1 MEWNEEVGHCG
12 DPGVSGGGN
21 IPGKETVQRAS
32 GDNAVG
38 KHQKQEVRGARAGK
52 TREMTDSDS
61 LWPGMWGPLRNQ
73 NSILHGIRSHWA
85 FS

>member
-12 DPGVSGGGN
+12 DSGVRGGGI

-32 GDNAVG
+32 GDNVVG
-38 KHQKQEVRGARAGK
+38 KLQKQEVRGARK
-52 TREMTDSDS
+52 ITDSDS
-61 LWPGMWGPLRNQ
+61 LWPGVWGSLRNQ
-73 NSILHGIRSHWA
+73 NSIFHGIRSHWG